1 MHCFEML
8 LLTVYVNSFVM
19 GHNQAIVMVAIFT
32 AFTEI
37 EDSLACAQKNASP
50 NTDINSYNLGNN
62 KCSRTFHKNV
72 TQ

>member
-1 MHCFEML
+1 
-8 LLTVYVNSFVM
+8 M